1 MRSYFFLLSLALLMV
16 ACHASQSTS
25 KPPIYPAHVGDIAAD
40 PSLDDPSFVVCQ
52 ENHTPQYYSIKSEFK
67 GEKPAL
73 EAYFREKF
81 IKNKAHARESGYI
94 TIRFVVNCRGQTG
107 RFRVQEIGLDYLPK
121 KFPSALTSRL
131 LELTKQLDGWLPG
144 QYNSL
149 QVDYYQYLTFT
160 INKGDISQIM
170 P

>member
-1 MRSYFFLLSLALLMV
+1 MRLYIYLLSLALLMS
-16 ACHASQSTS
+16 ACHAAQSIS
-25 KPPIYPAHVGDIAAD
+25 KPSAYPAHVGDIAPD
-40 PSLDDPSFVVCQ
+40 PALDDPSFVVCR
-52 ENHTPQYYSIKSEFK
+52 ENHTPQYYSVKSGYQ

-81 IKNKAHARESGYI
+81 IKNKAHASESGYI

-160 INKGDISQIM
+160 IANGDISQIM